1 VTEFTWPFATRSAV
15 VVRIGDRVS
24 RVLAEVSGLI
34 RPRRLV
40 ASGTSIHGSL
50 VYGDLPAPDGAETT
64 DIAEALSELG
74 WRPQHPN
81 APQPRVGVEQADVN
95 TGYVVACAGGTRP
108 SIAVDRIA
116 STVPLG
122 TNPVVTDEP
131 HRHPERIVRRRNRI

>member
-1 VTEFTWPFATRSAV
+1 MGAATVTESTWPFATRSPI

-40 ASGTSIHGSL
+40 GSGTSIDGSL

-74 WRPQHPN
+74 WRPQYPKSPHS
-81 APQPRVGVEQADVN
+81 RVGFEHADVD
-95 TGYVVACAGGTRP
+95 TGNRRSVH
-108 SIAVDRIA
+108 S
-116 STVPLG
+116 
-122 TNPVVTDEP
+122 
-131 HRHPERIVRRRNRI
+131 RHPAVGQLLT

>member
-1 VTEFTWPFATRSAV
+1 MTEFTWPFATRSAV

>member
-1 VTEFTWPFATRSAV
+1 MTEFTWPFATRSAV

-64 DIAEALSELG
+64 DIAVALSPEL
-74 WRPQHPN
+74 RM
-81 APQPRVGVEQADVN
+81 APSAPEKPKF
-95 TGYVVACAGGTRP
+95 TGRC
-108 SIAVDRIA
+108 
-116 STVPLG
+116 
-122 TNPVVTDEP
+122 
-131 HRHPERIVRRRNRI
+131 